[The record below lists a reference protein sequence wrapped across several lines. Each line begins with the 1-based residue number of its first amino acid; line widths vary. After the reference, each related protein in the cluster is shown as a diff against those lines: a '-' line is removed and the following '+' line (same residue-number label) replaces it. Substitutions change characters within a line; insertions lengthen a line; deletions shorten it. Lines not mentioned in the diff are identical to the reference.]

1 MAKIIELIITDTPKG
16 EGTPDSPVR
25 REIQLFTKDGRLL
38 VARDPCDAAFNNYV
52 NESALQELL
61 NQQSK

>member
-16 EGTPDSPVR
+16 EGTIDDPAR

-38 VARDPCDAAFNNYV
+38 AQRDPRDAPFNNFV
-52 NESALQELL
+52 NKEALQELL
-61 NQQSK
+61 NQ